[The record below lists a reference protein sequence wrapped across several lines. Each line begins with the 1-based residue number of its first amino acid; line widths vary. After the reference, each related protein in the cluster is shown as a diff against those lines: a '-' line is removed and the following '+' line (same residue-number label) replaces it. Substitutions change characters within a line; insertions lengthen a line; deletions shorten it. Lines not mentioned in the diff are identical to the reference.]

1 MGMNNILPNSD
12 LSKYVGKWVV
22 ICKNKVVAYNKDI
35 TKLKKDIDK
44 CKTIPTVAKIPKKK
58 ILIF

>member
-1 MGMNNILPNSD
+1 MKTNNILPNSD

-22 ICKNKVVAYNKDI
+22 ICKNKVIANNKDI
-35 TKLKKDIDK
+35 TKLKKDIEN
-44 CKTIPTVAKIPKKK
+44 CKTIPTIAKIPKKE